1 MMSWVTSE
9 SFQTRA
15 CDSIDYDFRFDDAM
29 ANIGCTVYS
38 FDPSMLDTPDHKRGD
53 RVFFKRI
60 GISDKDDDHFVPRVD
75 EYVEKRRAVNG
86 WPMRRLQTILDQLGH
101 KKEQLTVLK
110 MDIEGYEWDV
120 TRDLLDSG
128 ILSSVPQF
136 LVEWHLFKDFP
147 PRERVPDAV
156 ETYFRLNDM
165 GFQLFVTGIFYLGSA
180 TSLRMTAETFIP
192 VLTGA
197 DKRALW
203 TVPWWG
209 RACDMESDWSRER
222 YQCQDKRQMG
232 NWPVCFDKN
241 LIPQSNCLVY
251 SFGIDYDFRFDDAM
265 ANIGCTVYSFD
276 PSMLDTPD
284 HKRGDRVFFKRMG
297 ISDKDD
303 DHFVPRVDEYV
314 EKRRAVNGWPMRR
327 LQTILDQLGHKK
339 EQLTVLKLDIE
350 GYEWDVTRDLL
361 DSGILSSVPQFLVE
375 WHLFTDFPPR
385 ERVPDAVDTYFRF

>member
-1 MMSWVTSE
+1 MHFDKFKNVCGRHFLLCTDWSRLLNGDEHFQEVSMDLHCVHDNSWTSVCRL
-9 SFQTRA
+9 FLFTLPQPDGLFYFGKKQ
-15 CDSIDYDFRFDDAM
+15 C
-29 ANIGCTVYS
+29 GH
-38 FDPSMLDTPDHKRGD
+38 ML
-53 RVFFKRI
+53 
-60 GISDKDDDHFVPRVD
+60 
-75 EYVEKRRAVNG
+75 
-86 WPMRRLQTILDQLGH
+86 
-101 KKEQLTVLK
+101 
-110 MDIEGYEWDV
+110 
-120 TRDLLDSG
+120 
-128 ILSSVPQF
+128 
-136 LVEWHLFKDFP
+136 
-147 PRERVPDAV
+147 
-156 ETYFRLNDM
+156 
-165 GFQLFVTGIFYLGSA
+165 
-180 TSLRMTAETFIP
+180 
-192 VLTGA
+192 
-197 DKRALW
+197 
-203 TVPWWG
+203 
-209 RACDMESDWSRER
+209 CMENDWSRER

-385 ERVPDAVDTYFRF
+385 ERVPDAVDTYFRVSDMGFQLFSTGVVYSGFNSANSLRILAEVAYLNTKII

>member
-1 MMSWVTSE
+1 MAMNI
-9 SFQTRA
+9 FKK
-15 CDSIDYDFRFDDAM
+15 FRWTC
-29 ANIGCTVYS
+29 I
-38 FDPSMLDTPDHKRGD
+38 
-53 RVFFKRI
+53 VF
-60 GISDKDDDHFVPRVD
+60 
-75 EYVEKRRAVNG
+75 
-86 WPMRRLQTILDQLGH
+86 MTILGLVSVVYFFSPFH
-101 KKEQLTVLK
+101 NLTDSSTLEKNNV
-110 MDIEGYEWDV
+110 DICFAW
-120 TRDLLDSG
+120 R
-128 ILSSVPQF
+128 
-136 LVEWHLFKDFP
+136 
-147 PRERVPDAV
+147 R
-156 ETYFRLNDM
+156 
-165 GFQLFVTGIFYLGSA
+165 
-180 TSLRMTAETFIP
+180 
-192 VLTGA
+192 A

-385 ERVPDAVDTYFRF
+385 ERVPDAVDTYFRVSDMGFQLFSTGVVYSGFNSANSLRILAEVAYLNTKII